1 VGQKSAAEL
10 KQRIE
15 QLSEV
20 YTLPSVLLEI
30 LAICN
35 DPGTSPRDISQCVEH
50 DQAIAMKVL
59 SVANSA
65 YTGLRQRVS
74 SIPLAVHL
82 LGPREVVQIAT
93 AVGVFQF
100 ASGTYRDPRLS
111 LSSLWRHVMQTAAV
125 AGLLGDRLGRPS
137 TGSEF
142 TAGLL
147 HDIGKVVMA
156 QEMPEEIT
164 RSLDLAG
171 AEGISA
177 TDAETRLF
185 GTTHADVGGWLAES
199 WGLPQR
205 LVEAITYHHRPMSA
219 LMATPASRDPALSAI
234 VYLANVVAQPVDAGR
249 ICNIPVDPKT
259 LDTTQKLVELEYPG
273 VNADRLAD
281 MLDGI
286 SASLDRAE
294 LFRAG
299 VETTEPGGDQ
309 Q

>member
-1 VGQKSAAEL
+1 MGQKSVAEL

-15 QLSEV
+15 QISEV
-20 YTLPSVLLEI
+20 HTLPSVLLEI

-35 DPGTSPRDISQCVEH
+35 DPGTSPRDISRCVEH
-50 DQAIAMKVL
+50 DQAIAIKVL
-59 SVANSA
+59 NVANSA

-100 ASGTYRDPRLS
+100 ADGMYRDPRLS

-137 TGSEF
+137 TGTEF

-164 RSLDLAG
+164 RSLDLAQ

-177 TDAETRLF
+177 TDAETRVF

-219 LMATPASRDPALSAI
+219 LMATPASLDPALSAI

-273 VNADRLAD
+273 VDADRLAD

-294 LFRAG
+294 LFRAS

>member
-1 VGQKSAAEL
+1 MRQKSVAEL
-10 KQRIE
+10 KQRIG

-30 LAICN
+30 LVIC
-35 DPGTSPRDISQCVEH
+35 DEPGTSSRDISRCVER

-65 YTGLRQRVS
+65 YTGLKQRVS

-82 LGPREVVQIAT
+82 LGPGEVMQIAT
-93 AVGVFQF
+93 AVSVFQF
-100 ASGTYRDPRLS
+100 ADGTYRDPRLS

-147 HDIGKVVMA
+147 HDIGKVVLA
-156 QEMPEEIT
+156 QEMSAEIT
-164 RSLDLAG
+164 RSLDLAE

-177 TDAETRLF
+177 AEAETRVF
-185 GTTHADVGGWLAES
+185 GTTHADVGGWLAET

-234 VYLANVVAQPVDAGR
+234 VYLANVVAQPVDDER
-249 ICNIPVDPKT
+249 VCNVPVDPKT
-259 LDTTQKLVELEYPG
+259 LDTAQKLVEIEYPG
-273 VNADRLAD
+273 VDADRLAD

-286 SASLDRAE
+286 SASIERAE
-294 LFRAG
+294 LFRAS
-299 VETTEPGGDQ
+299 VETAEPRGDQ

>member
-1 VGQKSAAEL
+1 VKQKSVAEL

-30 LAICN
+30 LVVCD
-35 DPGTSPRDISQCVEH
+35 DPGSSSRDLSRCIER

-59 SVANSA
+59 GVANSV

-93 AVGVFQF
+93 AVSVFQF
-100 ASGTYRDPRLS
+100 AGGKYRDPRVNLS
-111 LSSLWRHVMQTAAV
+111 LLWHHAMQTAAV

-137 TGSEF
+137 TGTEF
-142 TAGLL
+142 AAGLL

-156 QEMPEEIT
+156 QELADQLT
-164 RSLDLAG
+164 RALDLAET
-171 AEGISA
+171 EGIS
-177 TDAETRLF
+177 TTLAETRVF
-185 GTTHADVGGWLAES
+185 GTTHADVGGWLAAS

-205 LVEAITYHHRPMSA
+205 LVEAITYHHRPLSV
-219 LMATPASRDPALSAI
+219 LMADPATRDPALSAI
-234 VYLANVVAQPVDAGR
+234 VYLANVAAQPVDDEQAGD
-249 ICNIPVDPKT
+249 NVPVNPKT
-259 LDTTQKLVELEYPG
+259 VETAQKIVAIEYPG
-273 VNADRLAD
+273 VDADALAA

-286 SASLDRAE
+286 SVSLDRAE
-294 LFRAG
+294 LFCAS
-299 VETTEPGGDQ
+299 VETA
-309 Q
+309 